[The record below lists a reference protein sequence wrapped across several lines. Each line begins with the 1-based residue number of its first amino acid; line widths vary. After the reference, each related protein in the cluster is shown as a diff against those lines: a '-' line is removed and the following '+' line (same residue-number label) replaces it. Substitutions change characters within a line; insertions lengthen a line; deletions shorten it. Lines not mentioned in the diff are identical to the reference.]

1 MNELHAIV
9 TVVLFVLFV
18 GIIAF
23 TFSKGQKEKMDA
35 AARIP
40 LEDDTPPSSSS
51 R

>member
-9 TVVLFVLFV
+9 TVVLFIVFI
-18 GIIAF
+18 GIIGF
-23 TFSKGQKEKMDA
+23 TFSRGQKEKMDA